1 MPGTLPSRGPLL
13 PGSTGVGHIP
23 RPMAG
28 YASDDVGGTPDH
40 RREEETDVA
49 TMRAVQVAKAGGPL
63 ELVERDL
70 PEPGRGEVRVR
81 VQACGVCHSDMFAK
95 EGVMGDATPFPIIPG
110 HEVIGLVDEIGE
122 GVTGDWHVGD
132 RVGVGWFGG
141 ACYHCEPCRRGDFIT
156 CENGRIPGVTF
167 DGGYADA
174 LVVPADALAR
184 VPEELSAEDA
194 APLLCAGVTTFHA
207 LRSSGAR
214 PGDRVAV
221 LGVGGLG
228 HLAIQFAARMG
239 CEVVAISRGPEKAD
253 LAKSLGAHRHVDSQ
267 AEDAGEALAALG
279 GARVVLATA
288 TSGEAIASTVGGLAP
303 RGEVVVLGAAE
314 TPIELQAMSLIGPA
328 ASVSGHPSGTSKDSE
343 DTMNFCRITGV
354 RPMIETMPL
363 EQAAQAYE
371 RMMANDARFRMV
383 LTTGQ

>member
-1 MPGTLPSRGPLL
+1 VS
-13 PGSTGVGHIP
+13 
-23 RPMAG
+23 
-28 YASDDVGGTPDH
+28 
-40 RREEETDVA
+40 
-49 TMRAVQVAKAGGPL
+49 TMRAIQVAEAGGPL
-63 ELVERDL
+63 ELVEREL
-70 PEPGRGEVRVR
+70 PEPGPGEVRVT

-110 HEVIGLVDEIGE
+110 HEIVGLVDAVGPD
-122 GVTGDWHVGD
+122 VTFGYEVGD

-174 LVVPADALAR
+174 VVVPADALAR
-184 VPEELSAEDA
+184 VPEELSSEDA

-207 LRSSGAR
+207 LRSSPAR

-239 CEVVAISRGPEKAD
+239 CEVVAIARGTAKAD
-253 LAKSLGAHRHVDSQ
+253 LAKQLGAHHFIDSQ
-267 AEDAGEALAALG
+267 AQDAGEALAALG
-279 GARVVLATA
+279 GANVVLATA

-314 TPIELQAMSLIGPA
+314 TPIELNAMSLIGPA
-328 ASVSGHPSGTSKDSE
+328 TSVAGHPSGTSKDSE
-343 DTMNFCRITGV
+343 DTLRFCRITGV

-363 EQAAQAYE
+363 EKAAEAYD